1 MIIKTLSLEIF
12 FLVIFIIPTAYA
24 FWIGAPILL
33 TPKESIRKAFQYCQ
47 IEKGKVFYDL
57 GSGTGRSLAIA
68 SGEFGLDATG
78 FELSPILFLI
88 SKINL
93 FFNGAKAKVK
103 IKNFYQVDLGEADV
117 VFCFLTPE
125 VMKKLT
131 PKFEKELKIGA
142 KIVSYAFRI
151 SQWEPVKIINT
162 DNPGK
167 IFIYENIQKN

>member
-1 MIIKTLSLEIF
+1 MKILLEF
-12 FLVIFIIPTAYA
+12 FFIVVFVFPTIYA

-33 TPKESIRKAFQYCQ
+33 TPKESIRKAFYYCQ
-47 IEKGKVFYDL
+47 IGKGKIFYDL

-68 SGEFGLDATG
+68 SKEFGLDATG
-78 FELSPILFLI
+78 FELSPILFVI

-93 FFNGAKAKVK
+93 FLSGTKAKIK
-103 IKNFYQVDLGEADV
+103 IKNFYQADLKDADI

-125 VMKKLT
+125 VMKKLA
-131 PKFEKELKIGA
+131 PKFEKELKNGA
-142 KIVSYAFRI
+142 KIVSYAFKI
-151 SQWEPVKIINT
+151 SQWEPIKIINT

>member
-1 MIIKTLSLEIF
+1 MKMLLEIF
-12 FLVIFIIPTAYA
+12 FLVVFVFPTAYA

-33 TPKESIRKAFQYCQ
+33 TPKESIRRAFRYCQ
-47 IEKGKVFYDL
+47 IEKGKIFYDL
-57 GSGTGRSLAIA
+57 GSGTGRSLIIA
-68 SGEFGLDATG
+68 SKEFGLNATG
-78 FELSPILFLI
+78 FELSPILFII

-93 FFNGAKAKVK
+93 FFSGAKAKVK